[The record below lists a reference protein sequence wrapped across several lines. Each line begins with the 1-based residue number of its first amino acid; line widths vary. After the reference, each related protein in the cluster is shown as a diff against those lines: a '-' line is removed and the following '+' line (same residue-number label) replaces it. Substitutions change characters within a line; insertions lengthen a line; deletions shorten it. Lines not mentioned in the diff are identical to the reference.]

1 MNVSIPDCFMIAFFV
16 GLVFGLVYE
25 VLRIIRLILRFRAA
39 VFVCDI
45 VFFVLAAFAVVKLST
60 VLGNFVRMYTIFG
73 FGAGVFTYIVTIG
86 RLLNLIE
93 SAASVAWR
101 LTIGRLLKKIGG
113 FMRKTFVGIVQK
125 VKLGFVRV
133 SKYFSEQPEK
143 HARHLKLTGKKV
155 YNEKRLDKIGE
166 GENNVIKANVRRG
179 LQ

>member
-1 MNVSIPDCFMIAFFV
+1 MSVSIPDCFMIAFFV

-25 VLRIIRLILRFRAA
+25 VLRIIRLILRFKAA

-45 VFFVLAAFAVVKLST
+45 AFFVLAAFVVIKLS
-60 VLGNFVRMYTIFG
+60 VSLGNFVRMYTIFG

-101 LTIGRLLKKIGG
+101 LTIGKLLKKIGG
-113 FMRKTFVGIVQK
+113 FMRKVFVGITQK
-125 VKLGFVRV
+125 AKSGFVRV
-133 SKYFSEQPEK
+133 SKYFAEQPK
-143 HARHLKLTGKKV
+143 IPSKHLKSTSEKV
-155 YNEKRLDKIGE
+155 YNKRRLDKIGE
-166 GENNVIKANVRRG
+166 GENNVIKASVRRG

>member
-1 MNVSIPDCFMIAFFV
+1 MSVSIPDCFMIAFFV

-25 VLRIIRLILRFRAA
+25 VLRIIRLILRFKAA

-45 VFFVLAAFAVVKLST
+45 VFFVLAAFAVIKLS
-60 VLGNFVRMYTIFG
+60 VLLGNFVRMYTIFG

-101 LTIGRLLKKIGG
+101 LTIGKLLKIIGD
-113 FMRKTFVGIVQK
+113 FMRKTFVGITQK
-125 VKLGFVRV
+125 AKSGFVRV
-133 SKYFSEQPEK
+133 SKYFTNKPEIASK
-143 HARHLKLTGKKV
+143 HLKSKGEKV
-155 YNEKRLDKIGE
+155 YNKKRLDKIGE

>member
-1 MNVSIPDCFMIAFFV
+1 MIAFFV

-25 VLRIIRLILRFRAA
+25 ALRIVRLILRFKAA
-39 VFVCDI
+39 VFICDI
-45 VFFVLAAFAVVKLST
+45 VFFVLAAFVVIKLS
-60 VLGNFVRMYTIFG
+60 VLLGNFVRIYSIFG

-101 LTIGRLLKKIGG
+101 LTIGKIIRKIGG
-113 FMRKTFVGIVQK
+113 FMRKTFVEIIQK
-125 VKLGFVRV
+125 VKGAFVRV
-133 SKYFSEQPEK
+133 SKYFAEQPEK
-143 HARHLKLTGKKV
+143 RFRHLKSEDEKV
-155 YNEKRLDKIGE
+155 YNKKRLDKIGE

>member
-1 MNVSIPDCFMIAFFV
+1 MSVSIPDCFMIAFFV

-25 VLRIIRLILRFRAA
+25 VLRIIRLILRFKAA

-45 VFFVLAAFAVVKLST
+45 VFFVLAAFAVIKLS
-60 VLGNFVRMYTIFG
+60 VLLGNFVRMYTIFG

-93 SAASVAWR
+93 I
-101 LTIGRLLKKIGG
+101 IGD
-113 FMRKTFVGIVQK
+113 FMRKTFVGITQK
-125 VKLGFVRV
+125 AKSGFVRV
-133 SKYFSEQPEK
+133 SKYFINKPEIASK
-143 HARHLKLTGKKV
+143 HLKSKGEKV
-155 YNEKRLDKIGE
+155 YNKKRLDKIGE

>member
-1 MNVSIPDCFMIAFFV
+1 MIAFFV

-25 VLRIIRLILRFRAA
+25 ALRIIRLILRFKAA
-39 VFVCDI
+39 VFICDI
-45 VFFVLAAFAVVKLST
+45 VFFVLAAFVVIKLS
-60 VLGNFVRMYTIFG
+60 VLLGNFVRMYTVFG

-101 LTIGRLLKKIGG
+101 LTIGKILRKIGC
-113 FMRKTFVGIVQK
+113 FMRKTFVGISQK
-125 VKLGFVRV
+125 AKVGFVRV
-133 SKYFSEQPEK
+133 SKYFAEQPEK
-143 HARHLKLTGKKV
+143 RFRHLKSDGEKV
-155 YNEKRLDKIGE
+155 YNKKRLDKIGE